1 MEFENII
8 LEREDRVAVMTLNR
22 PKSLNAFNAALL
34 ADIEAALEHVESDD
48 SIRALVITGGEKVFA
63 AGADI
68 KEITCLNTPAD
79 AHAFIRK
86 SNRCF
91 NRLAGV
97 EMPVIAA
104 ISGFAFG
111 GGCELALGCDW
122 RIASE
127 TAQFALPEI
136 NLGLMPGAG
145 GTQRLP
151 RLIGMGRALERS
163 PAAGS
168 GMNLSRKILATYC
181 QEQLVFNRLPR
192 ESASTPCR
200 LGGAEHR
207 SGGHRLFHHPPEHQ
221 FLLKS
226 WPRSKSD
233 RRLSPAL
240 NCL

>member
-136 NLGLMPGAG
+136 NLG
-145 GTQRLP
+145 
-151 RLIGMGRALERS
+151 
-163 PAAGS
+163 
-168 GMNLSRKILATYC
+168 
-181 QEQLVFNRLPR
+181 
-192 ESASTPCR
+192 
-200 LGGAEHR
+200 
-207 SGGHRLFHHPPEHQ
+207 
-221 FLLKS
+221 
-226 WPRSKSD
+226 
-233 RRLSPAL
+233 
-240 NCL
+240 